1 LAVLR
6 PTPGSASS
14 ASRSRG
20 TSPPCFSSRIR
31 QVAITFAAL
40 ALNRP
45 MVLMYCFSPSSP
57 RARIAAGVLATG
69 NRRRVALLTPTSV
82 AWADSATATSNSN
95 GVLYSSS
102 VVGRGLSS
110 RRRENSSCTSGFASR
125 PARARARAR
134 ARMRGL
140 ATALPAAADFVA
152 FFATVFAAGFF
163 ADLAAAARLLATL
176 LMACGPP
183 RRAHGRV
190 RAPRRPRAAGQ
201 GREREHPAQW
211 RGWPRHGAGPRARR
225 RCAPTGRRGRD
236 AARAPPRPCAAVAAP
251 PAAGHWCRRRAGRGN
266 PSAPPAARHRH
277 RPGQAGRAAWRAGPR
292 ARGRARD
299 RSSASAVA
307 ELRRALFQERGRAL
321 AHVLGGEQQ
330 GELRALELQALLQC
344 ALAADHHRVEDR

>member
-95 GVLYSSS
+95 GVPYSSS
-102 VVGRGLSS
+102 VIGHGLSWRS
-110 RRRENSSCTSGFASR
+110 RANSSSTSAFAGSSAHA
-125 PARARARAR
+125 PK
-134 ARMRGL
+134 RMRGL

-152 FFATVFAAGFF
+152 FFAIVFAAGFF

-176 LMACGPP
+176 LMACGPQ

-225 RCAPTGRRGRD
+225 RCAPTGRAGRD
-236 AARAPPRPCAAVAAP
+236 AARAPPRPCARVAAP
-251 PAAGHWCRRRAGRGN
+251 PAAGHRCRRRAGRGN